1 MVGME
6 CPMCGFEMQLVDG
19 IVHSLPPEGAAH
31 FAQFAQDYES
41 IRVAEGRSSD
51 SADFYLAL
59 PYKDLTGRNSTQWKI
74 RSRSYRYLIQKVLK
88 RQLLPGA
95 LILDLGAGNCWTS
108 YRLALE
114 KYRPVAVDL
123 LTNASDGLGAA
134 RHYRERLPS
143 LFPRFQAD
151 MQHLPFQDEQFDAAI
166 FNASFHY
173 SENYEK
179 TLSDALR
186 CVRRGGMVVICDT
199 PWYSREDSGTQMSRE
214 RRAAFLRTYGT
225 SSDSIESLEFL
236 TDSRL
241 QQLEERLS
249 LHWNVHTPRYGFQW
263 ATRPLKAKL
272 LARREP
278 SRFRIYVTWKNA

>member
-1 MVGME
+1 
-6 CPMCGFEMQLVDG
+6 
-19 IVHSLPPEGAAH
+19 
-31 FAQFAQDYES
+31 
-41 IRVAEGRSSD
+41 
-51 SADFYLAL
+51 
-59 PYKDLTGRNSTQWKI
+59 
-74 RSRSYRYLIQKVLK
+74 
-88 RQLLPGA
+88 
-95 LILDLGAGNCWTS
+95 
-108 YRLALE
+108 
-114 KYRPVAVDL
+114 
-123 LTNASDGLGAA
+123 
-134 RHYRERLPS
+134 
-143 LFPRFQAD
+143 